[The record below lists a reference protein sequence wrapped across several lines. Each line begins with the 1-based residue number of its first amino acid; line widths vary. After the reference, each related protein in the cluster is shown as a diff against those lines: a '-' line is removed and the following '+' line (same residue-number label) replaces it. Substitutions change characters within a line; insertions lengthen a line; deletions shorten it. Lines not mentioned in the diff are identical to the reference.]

1 MCLRGVNAKCLGVF
15 RLWWENHGVFTT
27 KQKASLA
34 SVSLARII
42 CNNAGIL
49 RVPSDPFRFTS
60 PTSFVNCVDI
70 PAFDLSPWIETGKV
84 PEQKSS

>member
-1 MCLRGVNAKCLGVF
+1 MCLRGVNAKCHGVF
-15 RLWWENHGVFTT
+15 RLWWENHGVVTT

-42 CNNAGIL
+42 CDNTGIR
-49 RVPSDPFRFTS
+49 RVPYDPFHFAS
-60 PTSFVNCVDI
+60 PADFVNCEDI
-70 PAFDLSPWIETGKV
+70 PAFDLTPWIETGKA